1 LTVGREGL
9 TSTEEHP
16 IGSAVFLALGL
27 AVVFGGLRYGWGSL
41 DNPGAGFVPVLAG
54 AAMVGFS
61 AITLVQSLVKG
72 WRPLAEL
79 WAGARWRRP
88 LIAIICLMLYSVFLR
103 DLGFLI
109 ATFILAVY
117 LYRMLEPS
125 KWTET
130 LVAAVLTAL
139 GFYLVFQVWLEVQL
153 PKGLLVS
160 AIGQHPAFCTVLA
173 AV

>member
-1 LTVGREGL
+1 MGQERA
-9 TSTEEHP
+9 SRREEHP
-16 IGSAVFLALGL
+16 IGSAVLLAFGL
-27 AVVFGGLRYGWGSL
+27 AIVFGGLRYGWGSL

-54 AAMVGFS
+54 AAMTGFS
-61 AITLVQSLVKG
+61 AITLMQSLVKG

-79 WAGARWRRP
+79 WAGVQWRRP
-88 LIAIICLMLYSVFLR
+88 LIAIICLIFYSVFLR

-125 KWTET
+125 TWTAT
-130 LVAAVLTAL
+130 LVAAVLTTL
-139 GFYLVFQVWLEVQL
+139 GFYLVFQMWLEVQL
-153 PKGLLVS
+153 PKGLLMS
-160 AIGQHPAFCTVLA
+160 ALGQFPAFCAVLV